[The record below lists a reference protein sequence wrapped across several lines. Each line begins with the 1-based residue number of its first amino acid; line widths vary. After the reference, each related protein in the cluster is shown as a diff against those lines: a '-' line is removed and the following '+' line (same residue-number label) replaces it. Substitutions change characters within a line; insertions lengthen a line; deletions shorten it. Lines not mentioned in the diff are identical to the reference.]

1 MMSCEKRAIEI
12 DMGKLIFFILIAVLI
27 YWIIKSRQLKQKDKE
42 AEVLPESA
50 EDMVNCSYC
59 GVYLP
64 KSEAVGNHDKYFCCN
79 EHSHLYINSS
89 S

>member
-1 MMSCEKRAIEI
+1 MSYDKRAIEI
-12 DMGKLIFFILIAVLI
+12 DMGKLIFYILIAVLI
-27 YWIIKSRQLKQKDKE
+27 YWILKIRQPKQKE
-42 AEVLPESA
+42 TEVLPESA
-50 EDMVNCSYC
+50 EDMVNCAYC

-64 KSEAVGNHDKYFCCN
+64 KTEAVGNHNKYFCCN

>member
-1 MMSCEKRAIEI
+1 MSFKKRVIEI
-12 DMGKLIFFILIAVLI
+12 DMGKLIFYILIAALI
-27 YWIIKSRQLKQKDKE
+27 YWIIKSRRLKQE
-42 AEVLPESA
+42 ETEVLQESA

-64 KSEAVGNHDKYFCCN
+64 KSEAVGNHDKYFCCD

>member
-1 MMSCEKRAIEI
+1 MSFKKRVIEI
-12 DMGKLIFFILIAVLI
+12 DMGKLIFYILIAALI
-27 YWIIKSRQLKQKDKE
+27 YWIIKSRRLKQE
-42 AEVLPESA
+42 ETEVLQESA

>member
-1 MMSCEKRAIEI
+1 MSYKKRVIEI
-12 DMGKLIFFILIAVLI
+12 DMGKLIFYILIAALI
-27 YWIIKSRQLKQKDKE
+27 YWIIKSRRFKQKE
-42 AEVLPESA
+42 TEVLQEST

-64 KSEAVGNHDKYFCCN
+64 KSEAVGNHNKYFCCD

>member
-1 MMSCEKRAIEI
+1 MMSYEKRAIET
-12 DMGKLIFFILIAVLI
+12 DMGKLIFYILIAVLI
-27 YWIIKSRQLKQKDKE
+27 YWIIKSRQSKQKDKE
-42 AEVLPESA
+42 VEVLPESA

>member
-1 MMSCEKRAIEI
+1 MVYEKRAIEI
-12 DMGKLIFFILIAVLI
+12 NMGKLIFYILIAALI
-27 YWIIKSRQLKQKDKE
+27 YWIFKSRRPKQKDT
-42 AEVLPESA
+42 EVLQETA

-59 GVYLP
+59 GIYLP

>member
-1 MMSCEKRAIEI
+1 
-12 DMGKLIFFILIAVLI
+12 MGKLIFYILIAALI
-27 YWIIKSRQLKQKDKE
+27 YWIIKSRRPKQKE
-42 AEVLPESA
+42 TEVLQEPT

-64 KSEAVGNHDKYFCCN
+64 KSEAVGSHNKYFCCD
-79 EHSHLYINSS
+79 EHGHLYINSS

>member
-1 MMSCEKRAIEI
+1 MQRPLEI
-12 DMGKLIFFILIAVLI
+12 DMGKLIFYILIAALI
-27 YWIIKSRQLKQKDKE
+27 YWIIKSRRLKQKE
-42 AEVLPESA
+42 TEVLQESA
-50 EDMVNCSYC
+50 EDMVNCAYC